1 MKGKSVVSW
10 EQWGRP
16 EGFKDGFLEEMASSV
31 SGRKKGYTQA
41 EMSSQQPHFL
51 WPLSPEPQFTGELR
65 LKGYLDSHVH

>member
-1 MKGKSVVSW
+1 
-10 EQWGRP
+10 
-16 EGFKDGFLEEMASSV
+16 MASSV

-51 WPLSPEPQFTGELR
+51 WPLSPEPQFTVCTGELR